1 MRFVLKFIYYFV
13 SIPILFGVLTMPII
27 LIWGQIPIIWIPI
40 GFLVA
45 SLLAVAWLQM
55 MKNIFGKKPQ
65 QSQRQ
70 PSQALPLPYQQPAY
84 QQPTYQSQPLPYQQ
98 PQQPVPPT
106 ARVDPQMQAY
116 VAQAFAQHPQQPA
129 YQQPIGFAVP
139 QQAAY
144 QPPQPSET
152 MRLEQSIKDS
162 AAALD
167 HEGFET
173 WVAQMLVY
181 LGWQNVQRVGGGR
194 DRGVDIRGTFNGEKC
209 IVQCKHY
216 NGRLVPPNEVRA
228 LVGTLSIQKA
238 KRGYLIT
245 SGRFGHQ
252 CFAEAHKRPV
262 ELWDLDTLAIHVRNK
277 QLD

>member
-1 MRFVLKFIYYFV
+1 MRFVLKFVYYFV
-13 SIPILFGVLTMPII
+13 SIPILFGVLSMPII
-27 LIWGQIPIIWIPI
+27 LIWGQIPVIWLPI
-40 GFLVA
+40 GFLIA
-45 SLLAVAWLQM
+45 SLLAVGWLQM
-55 MKNIFGKKPQ
+55 MKSIFTKKPQ

-70 PSQALPLPYQQPAY
+70 
-84 QQPTYQSQPLPYQQ
+84 SQPLPYQQ
-98 PQQPVPPT
+98 SAYQPQPYQQPSYQQQPVPAT
-106 ARVDPQMQAY
+106 ARFDPQMQTH
-116 VAQAFAQHPQQPA
+116 VAQAFAQQPQQPT

-139 QQAAY
+139 QQPAY
-144 QPPQPSET
+144 QPVQQASET

-167 HEGFET
+167 HDGFET

-228 LVGTLSIQKA
+228 LVGTLTIQKA

-252 CFAEAHKRPV
+252 CFAEAHKRPI
-262 ELWDLDTLAIHVRNK
+262 ELWDLDTLATHVRNK
-277 QLD
+277 QLG